1 MLQIS
6 AVNQYLMLDGN
17 KTQFGNT
24 VNRASFVTLPIID
37 NLSRFYRIHKSTLSS
52 QITKS
57 LKLKSKSSSFLMT
70 WWLFDTWRLSKLAFC
85 RRCRG
90 LSIDEVERQKRQKVQ
105 VYLPP
110 PSSHAPSSPSSPW
123 ASTWIPGGRLGAAPG
138 KQRTSW
144 AHLGRRR
151 LNLEPA
157 PWTWFLDL
165 NLGPCTMYIG
175 PESWTW
181 ILNLDLGP
189 ESWTWILD
197 LHLGP
202 CTLGLA
208 NLIQD
213 TPAKPNAVKKI
224 RRTSWQEKIYFASK
238 THMGVY
244 WLATWTM
251 SVLSR
256 SRQAVSI
263 VHQR

>member
-1 MLQIS
+1 MPRTFHWWS
-6 AVNQYLMLDGN
+6 WAAE
-17 KTQFGNT
+17 K
-24 VNRASFVTLPIID
+24 A
-37 NLSRFYRIHKSTLSS
+37 
-52 QITKS
+52 
-57 LKLKSKSSSFLMT
+57 KSSGLLTTTIITCSIISFISMGINMNPR
-70 WWLFDTWRLSKLAFC
+70 W
-85 RRCRG
+85 
-90 LSIDEVERQKRQKVQ
+90 
-105 VYLPP
+105 PP
-110 PSSHAPSSPSSPW
+110 GSSTGQAPHLPSSS
-123 ASTWIPGGRLGAAPG
+123 G
-138 KQRTSW
+138 KTPPESW
-144 AHLGRRR
+144 
-151 LNLEPA
+151 
-157 PWTWFLDL
+157 TCSLDL
-165 NLGPCTMYIG
+165 ILG
-175 PESWTW
+175 PESWTLYNVHWSW
-181 ILNLDLGP
+181 ILDLNLEPG
-189 ESWTWILD
+189 SWTWILD